1 MNARGIKN
9 LRYSVFE
16 ILFQI
21 ELAFEFVTFWLDL
34 KTQKNYYQYKLHVT
48 RQTFKYFNVH
58 YLMYNWN

>member
-21 ELAFEFVTFWLDL
+21 ELAFEFVTF
-34 KTQKNYYQYKLHVT
+34 
-48 RQTFKYFNVH
+48 
-58 YLMYNWN
+58 